1 MTLNNTPSVYEIPE
15 GIRSIGEMAFQG
27 SSGLTELTVPE
38 GVTEI
43 GMSAFSGCA
52 DLHVITLPASLEE
65 IGNYAFEHSR
75 GLLIKAPAGSW
86 AEQYAREN
94 GYRFEALPADTDGAN

>member
-1 MTLNNTPSVYEIPE
+1 MNNTPSVYEIPE

-27 SSGLTELTVPE
+27 SYGLTELTVPE

-43 GMSAFSGCA
+43 GYSAFSGCVN
-52 DLHVITLPASLEE
+52 LHVVCLPASLKE
-65 IGNYAFEHSR
+65 IGNYAFEHSG
-75 GLLIKAPAGSW
+75 GLLIKAPAGSR
-86 AEQYAREN
+86 AEQYASEN